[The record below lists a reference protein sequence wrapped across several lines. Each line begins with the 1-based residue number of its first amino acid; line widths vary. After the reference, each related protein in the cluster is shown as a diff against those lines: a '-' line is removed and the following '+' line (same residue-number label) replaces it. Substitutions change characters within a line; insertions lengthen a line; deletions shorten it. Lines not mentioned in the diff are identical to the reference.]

1 MLQNKLKKI
10 FALLIT
16 GLLIA
21 SCDMIPSVTV
31 WLRQVD
37 FEVDPKANN
46 GAPFACHIAVAYS
59 KDLYDKLQG
68 MDSQGYFSTVS
79 SLEKTYKDS
88 IEIFKF
94 DMIPGRNKLNQN
106 ISLRS
111 YTKAKGAFL
120 FAKYSSPGK
129 FMENVGTTK
138 TLVVKFLPYK
148 MEVHSDISLD
158 ALTSKL
164 NLK

>member
-1 MLQNKLKKI
+1 
-10 FALLIT
+10 
-16 GLLIA
+16 
-21 SCDMIPSVTV
+21 MIPNVTV

-120 FAKYSSPGK
+120 FAKYSSQGK

-148 MEVHSDISLD
+148 MEVHSDISLA
-158 ALTSKL
+158 ALSSKL
-164 NLK
+164 NLE

>member
-1 MLQNKLKKI
+1 MLQNRLKKI
-10 FALLIT
+10 FAIFIT

-21 SCDMIPSVTV
+21 SCDMIPNVAV
-31 WLRQVD
+31 WLKQVD
-37 FEVDPKANN
+37 FEVDPNANK
-46 GAPFACHIAVAYS
+46 GTPFVCHIAIAYS
-59 KDLYDKLQG
+59 KDLCDKLQG
-68 MDSQGYFSTVS
+68 MDSRGYFSTVA

-94 DMIPGRNKLNQN
+94 DMIPGRNKLNQE

-120 FAKYSSPGK
+120 FAKYLTPGK
-129 FMENVGTTK
+129 FVENVGKTK
-138 TLVVKFLPYK
+138 TLVVRFLPYK
-148 MEVHSDISLD
+148 METHSDINLE

-164 NLK
+164 NL